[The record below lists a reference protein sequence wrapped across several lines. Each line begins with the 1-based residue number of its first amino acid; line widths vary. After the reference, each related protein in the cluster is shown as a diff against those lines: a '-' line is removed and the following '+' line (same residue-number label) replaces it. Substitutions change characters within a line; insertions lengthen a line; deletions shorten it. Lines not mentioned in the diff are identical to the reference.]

1 MASIRQTILTRIVK
15 TIRTIHTGLNSTDFM
30 ISRATEEIRVPI
42 VEIRVEEEDPVVPGS
57 KKYLAILS
65 LYVTTYQ
72 SRTGIESLIEKI
84 KSYVE
89 TSNIANVSE
98 LLFLRHETVY
108 KANTKEDRFAEVKI
122 VLSLMYKDAN
132 NDTPANS
139 YPSVAPVGYMAI
151 ANYKAYALQASGSTT
166 FQALGTNVYD
176 SHMNANI
183 EIPTNSGSISVDIVD
198 APVEESFGGSSTQKD
213 DNAIQISIRAHFA
226 KGVNNTVI
234 APFMFSIVD
243 QVRKNANLGNV
254 AGDLNRY
261 MILREDFVPSYN
273 KVFEE
278 SATVGAEL
286 IYFINKAQAY
296 TQT

>member
-1 MASIRQTILTRIVK
+1 MAAIRQTILTSIVK